1 MVKILLILIKV
12 FVMILTLLVLLTI
25 LFISIELQKY
35 FKIPSPITLIGLS
48 YAFYY
53 MFPHMVLFSEAT
65 FADLVLFLI
74 PILIAADALQLKL
87 EDLKKNALSLFYL
100 ALFSVAISVG
110 FGIVAT
116 NTFFAEYALST
127 GAIIALFAMVL
138 ATDPVSVV
146 SVFSSFKVPHKLAI
160 LAEGESLFNDATALI
175 IFMFIAIPMMNGVE
189 IGAVD
194 IAVVSIKVIS
204 ISVVIGL
211 VVGFIGIF
219 LMRLTH
225 DPMSELVLI
234 LLTAYGSFEVAEH
247 FHMAGLLAVIVSI
260 ITLNTVTQKSFDAK
274 AKKIKKARNIVNR
287 ANKRKKV
294 FSTGFMSG
302 LTRKLSSD
310 VSDIERHKQ
319 NLNYVAVLA
328 LLANTFLFMSMASI
342 VHFDLLIK
350 YQKEILLMFL
360 ITTIIRAFMMG
371 TFGMVSNMTK
381 QMTNIGLR
389 WWSVL
394 LFAGIK
400 GGLSIVM
407 LQMLPIGFEH
417 KEMFDAIVIGV
428 ILLSTFVYAMILVGI
443 IVFNKESFDEEVRAE
458 VH

>member
-1 MVKILLILIKV
+1 
-12 FVMILTLLVLLTI
+12 MILTLLVLLTI
-25 LFISIELQKY
+25 LFIAIETQKY
-35 FKIPSPITLIGLS
+35 LKIPSPITLIGLS

-53 MFPHMVLFSEAT
+53 TFPNMVLFSDET
-65 FADLVLFLI
+65 FAELVLFLI

-87 EDLKKNALSLFYL
+87 NDLKKNALSLFYL
-100 ALFSVAISVG
+100 AVFSVAISVV
-110 FGIVAT
+110 FGIFTA
-116 NTFFAEYALST
+116 NTFFAEYGLST

-175 IFMFIAIPMMNGVE
+175 IFMFVAIPMINGVE

-194 IAVVSIKVIS
+194 IALVSIEVIFF
-204 ISVVIGL
+204 SVIIGL
-211 VVGFIGIF
+211 VVGLFGVF
-219 LMRLTH
+219 VMRLTQ

-234 LLTAYGSFEVAEH
+234 LLTAYGTFEVAEH
-247 FHMAGLLAVIVSI
+247 FHMAGLLAVIVGI
-260 ITLNTVTQKSFDAK
+260 ITLNTLTQKSFDQK
-274 AKKIKKARNIVNR
+274 VKQVKKARNIVNR
-287 ANKRKKV
+287 TNRSKKV
-294 FSTGFMSG
+294 FSSGFMSG
-302 LTRKLSSD
+302 ITRKLSSD

-342 VHFDLLIK
+342 VHIDLLIK

-360 ITTIIRAFMMG
+360 VTTVIRAFMIG
-371 TFGMVSNMTK
+371 TFGIVSNLTRS
-381 QMTNIGLR
+381 MTNIGVR

-407 LQMLPIGFEH
+407 LQMLPKGFAH
-417 KEMFDAIVIGV
+417 QEMFEAIVIGV
-428 ILLSTFVYAMILVGI
+428 ILLSTVVYALVLVGI
-443 IVFNKESFDEEVRAE
+443 IMGNKKAFDEEVARE

>member
-1 MVKILLILIKV
+1 
-12 FVMILTLLVLLTI
+12 MILTLLVLLSI
-25 LFISIELQKY
+25 LFVSIELQKY

-48 YAFYY
+48 YSFYY
-53 MFPHMVLFSEAT
+53 MFPNMVLFSEES
-65 FADLVLFLI
+65 FAELVLFLI

-87 EDLKKNALSLFYL
+87 EDLKKNAISLFYL
-100 ALFSVAISVG
+100 AVLSVAISIV
-110 FGIVAT
+110 FGIFAA

-189 IGAVD
+189 IGAMD
-194 IAVVSIKVIS
+194 ILVVSLKVI
-204 ISVVIGL
+204 ILSVLIGL
-211 VVGFIGIF
+211 IVGFLGVII
-219 LMRLTH
+219 MRLTA

-247 FHMAGLLAVIVSI
+247 FHVAGLLAVIVSI
-260 ITLNTVTQKSFDAK
+260 ITLNTITQKSFDEK
-274 AKKIKKARNIVNR
+274 AKKVKKARNIVNR
-287 ANKRKKV
+287 ANKNKKV

-302 LTRKLSSD
+302 ITKKLSSE

-342 VHFDLLIK
+342 VHIDLLLK
-350 YQKEILLMFL
+350 YQTEILWMFL
-360 ITTIIRAFMMG
+360 ITTLIRAFMMG
-371 TFGMVSNMTK
+371 TFGIVSNMTK
-381 QMTNIGLR
+381 KMTDIGVR

-407 LQMLPIGFEH
+407 IQMLPAGFEH
-417 KEMFDAIVIGV
+417 KEMFEAIVIGV

-443 IVFNKESFDEEVRAE
+443 ILLNKNSFDEEVRAE

>member
-1 MVKILLILIKV
+1 
-12 FVMILTLLVLLTI
+12 MILTLLVLLTI

-48 YAFYY
+48 YGFYY
-53 MFPHMVLFSEAT
+53 IFPHMVLFSEAT
-65 FADLVLFLI
+65 FANLVLFLI
-74 PILIAADALQLKL
+74 PILIAADSLQLKL
-87 EDLKKNALSLFYL
+87 EDLKKNAISLFYL
-100 ALFSVAISVG
+100 AVLSVAISVL
-110 FGIVAT
+110 FGIFAA

-127 GAIIALFAMVL
+127 GAVIALFAMVL

-146 SVFSSFKVPHKLAI
+146 SVFSSFNVPHKLAI

-189 IGAVD
+189 IGAMD
-194 IAVVSIKVIS
+194 IVVVSLKVVS

-211 VVGFIGIF
+211 VVGFLGVF
-219 LMRLTH
+219 FMKLTS

-234 LLTAYGSFEVAEH
+234 LLTAYGSFELAEH

-260 ITLNTVTQKSFDAK
+260 ITLNTITQKSFDEK
-274 AKKIKKARNIVNR
+274 AKKVKKARNIVHR
-287 ANKRKKV
+287 ANRNKKV
-294 FSTGFMSG
+294 FSTNFISG
-302 LTRKLSSD
+302 ITRKLSSD
-310 VSDIERHKQ
+310 VSSIERHNQ

-342 VHFDLLIK
+342 VHLDLLLK
-350 YQKEILLMFL
+350 YQTEILLMFL
-360 ITTIIRAFMMG
+360 ITTLIRAFMMG
-371 TFGMVSNMTK
+371 TFAKVSNMTK
-381 QMTNIGLR
+381 KMTDIGLR

-407 LQMLPIGFEH
+407 LQMLPTGFEH

-428 ILLSTFVYAMILVGI
+428 ILLSTFVYATILVGI
-443 IVFNKESFDEEVRAE
+443 IIFNKKAFDDEVKSE
-458 VH
+458 GHH

>member
-1 MVKILLILIKV
+1 
-12 FVMILTLLVLLTI
+12 MILTLLVLLTI

-35 FKIPSPITLIGLS
+35 FKIPSPITLIGFS

-53 MFPHMVLFSEAT
+53 MFPHMVLFSEET
-65 FADLVLFLI
+65 FAELVLFLI

-87 EDLKKNALSLFYL
+87 EDLKENAISLFYL
-100 ALFSVAISVG
+100 AVLSVAVSIV
-110 FGIVAT
+110 FGIFAA

-189 IGAVD
+189 IGAMD
-194 IAVVSIKVIS
+194 IVIVSLKVIS
-204 ISVVIGL
+204 VSVFIGL
-211 VVGFIGIF
+211 MVGFLGVV
-219 LMRLTH
+219 LMRMTA

-234 LLTAYGSFEVAEH
+234 LLTAYGSFELAEH
-247 FHMAGLLAVIVSI
+247 FHMAGLLAVIVAI
-260 ITLNTVTQKSFDAK
+260 ITLNTVTQKSFDEK
-274 AKKIKKARNIVNR
+274 AKKIRKARNIVNR
-287 ANKRKKV
+287 ANKNKKI
-294 FSTGFMSG
+294 FSTNFMSG
-302 LTRKLSSD
+302 ITRKLSSD

-342 VHFDLLIK
+342 VHIDLLLK
-350 YQKEILLMFL
+350 YQTEILWMFL
-360 ITTIIRAFMMG
+360 ITTLIRAFMMG
-371 TFGMVSNMTK
+371 TFGFVSNMTK
-381 QMTNIGLR
+381 KMTDIGFR

-407 LQMLPIGFEH
+407 LQMLPEGFEH

-428 ILLSTFVYAMILVGI
+428 ILLSTLVYAFILVGI
-443 IVFNKESFDEEVRAE
+443 ILLNKNSFDEEVRAE
-458 VH
+458 VHH

>member
-1 MVKILLILIKV
+1 
-12 FVMILTLLVLLTI
+12 MILTLLVLLFI

-48 YAFYY
+48 YSFYY
-53 MFPHMVLFSEAT
+53 IFPHMVLFSEET
-65 FADLVLFLI
+65 FAELVLFLI

-87 EDLKKNALSLFYL
+87 DDLKENALSLFYL
-100 ALFSVAISVG
+100 AVLSVAVSIG
-110 FGIVAT
+110 FGIFAA

-189 IGAVD
+189 IGAMD
-194 IAVVSIKVIS
+194 IAMVSLKVVA
-204 ISVVIGL
+204 ISVFIGL
-211 VVGFIGIF
+211 MVGFIGVVI
-219 LMRLTH
+219 MRLTA

-247 FHMAGLLAVIVSI
+247 FHVAGLLAVIVAI
-260 ITLNTVTQKSFDAK
+260 ITLNTVTQKSFDEK
-274 AKKIKKARNIVNR
+274 AKKVKKARNIVNR
-287 ANKRKKV
+287 ANKNKKI
-294 FSTGFMSG
+294 FSSNFMSG
-302 LTRKLSSD
+302 ITRKLSSD
-310 VSDIERHKQ
+310 VSDIERHNQ

-342 VHFDLLIK
+342 VHIDLLVK
-350 YQKEILLMFL
+350 YQTEILWMFL
-360 ITTIIRAFMMG
+360 ITTLIRAFMMG
-371 TFGMVSNMTK
+371 TFGVLSNMTK
-381 QMTNIGLR
+381 KMTDIGFR

-407 LQMLPIGFEH
+407 LQMLPEGFEH
-417 KEMFDAIVIGV
+417 REMFNAIVIGV

-443 IVFNKESFDEEVRAE
+443 ILFNKNSFDEEVRAE

>member
-1 MVKILLILIKV
+1 
-12 FVMILTLLVLLTI
+12 MILTLLVLLTI

-53 MFPHMVLFSEAT
+53 LFPNMILFSEAT
-65 FADLVLFLI
+65 FANLVLFLI

-87 EDLKKNALSLFYL
+87 EDLKRNAISLFYL
-100 ALFSVAISVG
+100 AVLSVAISIV
-110 FGIVAT
+110 FGILTA
-116 NTFFAEYALST
+116 NIFFAEYALST

-146 SVFSSFKVPHKLAI
+146 SVFSSFNVPHRLAI

-194 IAVVSIKVIS
+194 IVIVSFKVIS
-204 ISVVIGL
+204 VSVLIGL
-211 VVGFIGIF
+211 IVGFIGVL
-219 LMRLTH
+219 LMKLTS

-234 LLTAYGSFEVAEH
+234 LLTAYGSFELAEH

-260 ITLNTVTQKSFDAK
+260 ITLNTMTQKSFDEK
-274 AKKIKKARNIVNR
+274 AKKVKKARNIVNR
-287 ANKRKKV
+287 ASRSKKI
-294 FSTGFMSG
+294 FSSGFMSG
-302 LTRKLSSD
+302 ITRKLSSD
-310 VSDIERHKQ
+310 VSSIERHKQ

-350 YQKEILLMFL
+350 YQKEIILMFL
-360 ITTIIRAFMMG
+360 ITTVIRAFMMG
-371 TFGMVSNMTK
+371 TFGIVSNMTK
-381 QMTNIGLR
+381 KMTNIGVR

-407 LQMLPIGFEH
+407 LQMLPKGFEH

-428 ILLSTFVYAMILVGI
+428 ILLSTFVYAIILVGI
-443 IVFNKESFDEEVRAE
+443 IMFNKRSFDKEVDAE
-458 VH
+458 H

>member
-1 MVKILLILIKV
+1 
-12 FVMILTLLVLLTI
+12 MILTLLVLLTI

-53 MFPHMVLFSEAT
+53 MFPNMVLFSEAT
-65 FADLVLFLI
+65 FANLVLFLI
-74 PILIAADALQLKL
+74 PILIAADALLLNL
-87 EDLKKNALSLFYL
+87 EDLKKNALSLLYL
-100 ALFSVAISVG
+100 AVLSVAISIV
-110 FGIVAT
+110 FGIFVA
-116 NTFFAEYALST
+116 NTFFADYALST

-175 IFMFIAIPMMNGVE
+175 IFMFIAIPMMKGVE
-189 IGAVD
+189 IGAID
-194 IAVVSIKVIS
+194 IVVVSLKVIF

-211 VVGFIGIF
+211 IVGLIGVGI
-219 LMRLTH
+219 MKLTS

-234 LLTAYGSFEVAEH
+234 LLTAYGSFEVTEH
-247 FHMAGLLAVIVSI
+247 FHMAGLLAVIVAI
-260 ITLNTVTQKSFDAK
+260 ITLNTMTQKSFDAK
-274 AKKIKKARNIVNR
+274 AKKVTKARNIVNR
-287 ANKRKKV
+287 ANRSKKI
-294 FSTGFMSG
+294 FSTGFISG
-302 LTRKLSSD
+302 ITRKLSSD
-310 VSDIERHKQ
+310 VSSIERHKQ

-342 VHFDLLIK
+342 VNLDLLLK
-350 YQKEILLMFL
+350 YQTEILLMFT
-360 ITTIIRAFMMG
+360 ITTLIRAFMMG
-371 TFGMVSNMTK
+371 TFGFVSNMTK
-381 QMTNIGLR
+381 KMTDIGVR

-407 LQMLPIGFEH
+407 LQMLPKGFEH
-417 KEMFDAIVIGV
+417 QEMFNAIVIGV
-428 ILLSTFVYAMILVGI
+428 ILLSTFVYATILVGI
-443 IVFNKESFDEEVRAE
+443 IMFNKKSFDEEVEKE

>member
-1 MVKILLILIKV
+1 
-12 FVMILTLLVLLTI
+12 MILTLLALLTI

-48 YAFYY
+48 YGFYY
-53 MFPHMVLFSEAT
+53 LFPDMILFSEES
-65 FADLVLFLI
+65 FAELVLFLI
-74 PILIAADALQLKL
+74 PILIASDALQLKL
-87 EDLKKNALSLFYL
+87 EDLKKNAISLLYL
-100 ALFSVAISVG
+100 ALFSVAISVA
-110 FGIVAT
+110 FGIFSAH
-116 NTFFAEYALST
+116 TFFSEYNLST

-146 SVFSSFKVPHKLAI
+146 AVFSSFKVPHKLAI

-175 IFMFIAIPMMNGVE
+175 IFMFIAIPMMNGIE
-189 IGAVD
+189 IGALD
-194 IAVVSIKVIS
+194 IVVVSLKVI
-204 ISVVIGL
+204 IVSVLIGL
-211 VVGFIGIF
+211 IIGFIGVLI
-219 LMRLTH
+219 MRLTS

-234 LLTAYGSFEVAEH
+234 LLTAYGAFELAEH
-247 FHMAGLLAVIVSI
+247 FHMAGLLAVIVAI
-260 ITLNTVTQKSFDAK
+260 ITLNTMTQKSFD
-274 AKKIKKARNIVNR
+274 KKEKQVKKARNIVNR
-287 ANKRKKV
+287 ANQSKKI

-302 LTRKLSSD
+302 ITRKLSSD
-310 VSDIERHKQ
+310 VSSIERHKQ

-342 VHFDLLIK
+342 VHIELLLK
-350 YQKEILLMFL
+350 YQTEILLMFA

-371 TFGMVSNMTK
+371 TFAFVSNRTKKMTD
-381 QMTNIGLR
+381 IGLR

-407 LQMLPIGFEH
+407 LQMLPKGFEH

-428 ILLSTFVYAMILVGI
+428 ILLSTIIYALILVGLI
-443 IVFNKESFDEEVRAE
+443 MGNKRAFNQEVDAE

>member
-1 MVKILLILIKV
+1 
-12 FVMILTLLVLLTI
+12 MILTLLLLLSI

-35 FKIPSPITLIGLS
+35 LKIPSPISLIGLS
-48 YAFYY
+48 YGFYY
-53 MFPHMVLFSEAT
+53 LFPDMVLFSSES
-65 FADLVLFLI
+65 FAELVLFLI
-74 PILIAADALQLKL
+74 PILIASDALQLKL
-87 EDLKKNALSLFYL
+87 EDLKKNALSLTYL
-100 ALFSVAISVG
+100 ALISVALSVG
-110 FGIVAT
+110 LGILSAH
-116 NTFFAEYALST
+116 TFFAEYHLST

-175 IFMFIAIPMMNGVE
+175 IFMFIAIPMMNGVQ

-194 IAVVSIKVIS
+194 IVIVSAKVIAFS
-204 ISVVIGL
+204 VIIGLIVGYIGVVI
-211 VVGFIGIF
+211 
-219 LMRLTH
+219 MRLTA

-234 LLTAYGSFEVAEH
+234 LLTAYGAFEMAEH
-247 FHMAGLLAVIVSI
+247 FHMAGLLSVIVAI
-260 ITLNTVTQKSFDAK
+260 ITLNTITQKSFDDK
-274 AKKIKKARNIVNR
+274 ERQVKKARNIVNR
-287 ANKRKKV
+287 ANKNKKV

-302 LTRKLSSD
+302 ITRKLSSD
-310 VSDIERHKQ
+310 VSSIERHNQ

-342 VHFDLLIK
+342 VHIDELLEYK
-350 YQKEILLMFL
+350 KEILLMFL
-360 ITTIIRAFMMG
+360 ITTVIRAFMMG
-371 TFGMVSNMTK
+371 TFGILSNLTKKMTD
-381 QMTNIGLR
+381 IGVR

-407 LQMLPIGFEH
+407 LQMLPEHFEYR
-417 KEMFDAIVIGV
+417 EMFDAIVIGT
-428 ILLSTFVYAMILVGI
+428 ILLSTFVYAFILVGI
-443 IVFNKESFDEEVRAE
+443 IIGNKKAFEEEVAHE

>member
-1 MVKILLILIKV
+1 
-12 FVMILTLLVLLTI
+12 MILTLLALLTI

-48 YAFYY
+48 YGFYY
-53 MFPHMVLFSEAT
+53 LFPDMILFSEES
-65 FADLVLFLI
+65 FAELVLFLI
-74 PILIAADALQLKL
+74 PILIASDALQLKL
-87 EDLKKNALSLFYL
+87 EDLKKNALSLLYL
-100 ALFSVAISVG
+100 ALFSVAISVA
-110 FGIVAT
+110 FGIFSAH
-116 NTFFAEYALST
+116 TFFAEYNLST

-146 SVFSSFKVPHKLAI
+146 AVFSSFKVPHKLAI

-175 IFMFIAIPMMNGVE
+175 IFMFIAIPMMNGIE
-189 IGAVD
+189 IGALD
-194 IAVVSIKVIS
+194 IVVVSLKVI
-204 ISVVIGL
+204 IVSVLIGL
-211 VVGFIGIF
+211 IIGFIGVLI
-219 LMRLTH
+219 MRLTS

-234 LLTAYGSFEVAEH
+234 LLTAYGAFELAEH
-247 FHMAGLLAVIVSI
+247 FHMAGLLAVIIAI
-260 ITLNTVTQKSFDAK
+260 ITLNTMTQKSFD
-274 AKKIKKARNIVNR
+274 KKEKQVKKARNIVNR
-287 ANKRKKV
+287 ANQSKKI

-302 LTRKLSSD
+302 ITRKLSSD
-310 VSDIERHKQ
+310 VSSIERHKQ

-342 VHFDLLIK
+342 VHIELLLK
-350 YQKEILLMFL
+350 YQTEILLMFA

-371 TFGMVSNMTK
+371 TFAFVSNKTRK
-381 QMTNIGLR
+381 MTNIGLR

-407 LQMLPIGFEH
+407 LQMLPKGFEY

-428 ILLSTFVYAMILVGI
+428 ILLSTIIYALILVGLI
-443 IVFNKESFDEEVRAE
+443 MGNKKAFNQEVDAE

>member
-1 MVKILLILIKV
+1 
-12 FVMILTLLVLLTI
+12 MILTLLLLLSI
-25 LFISIELQKY
+25 LFVSIELQKY

-48 YAFYY
+48 YSFYY
-53 MFPHMVLFSEAT
+53 MFPQMVLFSEET
-65 FADLVLFLI
+65 FAELVLFLI

-87 EDLKKNALSLFYL
+87 EDLKKNAISLFFL
-100 ALFSVAISVG
+100 AVISVALSIG
-110 FGIVAT
+110 FGIFAA
-116 NTFFAEYALST
+116 NTFFVEYALST

-146 SVFSSFKVPHKLAI
+146 SVFSSFKVPHRLAI

-189 IGAVD
+189 IGAID
-194 IAVVSIKVIS
+194 IAIVSVKVIS
-204 ISVVIGL
+204 VSVLIGL
-211 VVGFIGIF
+211 IVGFIGVF

-234 LLTAYGSFEVAEH
+234 LLTAYGSFELAEH

-260 ITLNTVTQKSFDAK
+260 ITLNTVTQKSFDKK
-274 AKKIKKARNIVNR
+274 AKEVKKARNIVHR
-287 ANKRKKV
+287 ANKNKKV
-294 FSTGFMSG
+294 FSSNFMSG
-302 LTRKLSSD
+302 ITRKLSSD
-310 VSDIERHKQ
+310 VSSIERHKQ

-342 VHFDLLIK
+342 VHVDLLLK
-350 YQKEILLMFL
+350 YQTEILWMFL
-360 ITTIIRAFMMG
+360 ITTLIRAFMMG
-371 TFGMVSNMTK
+371 TFGVVSNMTK
-381 QMTNIGLR
+381 KMTDIGVR

-407 LQMLPIGFEH
+407 LQMLPEGFKH
-417 KEMFDAIVIGV
+417 QEMFNAIVIGV

-443 IVFNKESFDEEVRAE
+443 ILLNKNSFDEEVRAE

>member
-1 MVKILLILIKV
+1 
-12 FVMILTLLVLLTI
+12 MILTLLLLLTI

-48 YAFYY
+48 YSFYY
-53 MFPHMVLFSEAT
+53 MFPNMVLFSEET
-65 FADLVLFLI
+65 FAELVLFLI

-87 EDLKKNALSLFYL
+87 EDLKKNAISLFYL
-100 ALFSVAISVG
+100 AVLSVAVSIG
-110 FGIVAT
+110 FGIFAA

-127 GAIIALFAMVL
+127 GAVIALFAMVL

-189 IGAVD
+189 IGAMD
-194 IAVVSIKVIS
+194 IAMVSLKVVA
-204 ISVVIGL
+204 ISVFIGL
-211 VVGFIGIF
+211 MVGFIGVVI
-219 LMRLTH
+219 MRLTA

-247 FHMAGLLAVIVSI
+247 FHVAGLLAVIVAI
-260 ITLNTVTQKSFDAK
+260 ITLNTVTQKSFDEK
-274 AKKIKKARNIVNR
+274 AKKVKKARNIVNR
-287 ANKRKKV
+287 ANKNKKI
-294 FSTGFMSG
+294 FSSNFMSG
-302 LTRKLSSD
+302 ITRKLSSD
-310 VSDIERHKQ
+310 VSDIERHNQ

-342 VHFDLLIK
+342 VHIDLLLK
-350 YQKEILLMFL
+350 YQTEILWMFL
-360 ITTIIRAFMMG
+360 ITTLIRAFMMG
-371 TFGMVSNMTK
+371 TFGVVSNMTK
-381 QMTNIGLR
+381 KMTDIGVR

-407 LQMLPIGFEH
+407 LQMLPESFEH
-417 KEMFDAIVIGV
+417 REMFNAIVIGV
-428 ILLSTFVYAMILVGI
+428 ILLSTFVYAIILVGI
-443 IVFNKESFDEEVRAE
+443 ILLNKNSFDEEVRAE

>member
-1 MVKILLILIKV
+1 
-12 FVMILTLLVLLTI
+12 MILTLLLLLTI

-48 YAFYY
+48 CAFYY

-65 FADLVLFLI
+65 FANLVLFLI
-74 PILIAADALQLKL
+74 PILIASDALLLKL
-87 EDLKKNALSLFYL
+87 DDLKENALSLLYL
-100 ALFSVAISVG
+100 AVLSVAASIA
-110 FGIVAT
+110 FGIFAA

-175 IFMFIAIPMMNGVE
+175 IFMFIAIPMINGVD

-194 IAVVSIKVIS
+194 ILVVSTKVIA

-211 VVGFIGIF
+211 VVGFIGVFI
-219 LMRLTH
+219 MKLTS
-225 DPMSELVLI
+225 DPMSELVVI
-234 LLTAYGSFEVAEH
+234 LLTAYGSFELAEI

-260 ITLNTVTQKSFDAK
+260 ITLNTVTQKSFDEK
-274 AKKIKKARNIVNR
+274 AKKVTKARNIVNR
-287 ANKRKKV
+287 ANKNKKI
-294 FSTGFMSG
+294 FSTNFMSG
-302 LTRKLSSD
+302 ITRKLSSD
-310 VSDIERHKQ
+310 VSSIERHKQ

-342 VHFDLLIK
+342 VHFDSLLK
-350 YQKEILLMFL
+350 YQKEILLMFM
-360 ITTIIRAFMMG
+360 ITTLIRAFMMG
-371 TFGMVSNMTK
+371 TFGIVSNMTK
-381 QMTNIGLR
+381 KMTDIGIR

-407 LQMLPIGFEH
+407 LQMLPAGFEH
-417 KEMFDAIVIGV
+417 KEMFNAIVIGV
-428 ILLSTFVYAMILVGI
+428 ILLSTFVYATILVGI
-443 IVFNKESFDEEVRAE
+443 ILLNKKSFDEEVRVE

>member
-1 MVKILLILIKV
+1 
-12 FVMILTLLVLLTI
+12 MILTLLVLLTI

-53 MFPHMVLFSEAT
+53 MFPNMVLFSEAT
-65 FADLVLFLI
+65 FAELVLFLI

-87 EDLKKNALSLFYL
+87 NDLKENAISLFYL
-100 ALFSVAISVG
+100 AVLSVAISII
-110 FGIVAT
+110 FGIFAA
-116 NTFFAEYALST
+116 NTFFTEYALST

-189 IGAVD
+189 IGAMD
-194 IAVVSIKVIS
+194 IAIVSLKVVA
-204 ISVVIGL
+204 ISVFIGL
-211 VVGFIGIF
+211 IVGFIGVFI
-219 LMRLTH
+219 MRLTA

-247 FHMAGLLAVIVSI
+247 FHVAGLLAVIVSI
-260 ITLNTVTQKSFDAK
+260 ITLNTVTQKSFDEK
-274 AKKIKKARNIVNR
+274 AKKVKKARNIVNR
-287 ANKRKKV
+287 ANKNKKI
-294 FSTGFMSG
+294 FSTNFMSG
-302 LTRKLSSD
+302 ITRKLSSD
-310 VSDIERHKQ
+310 VSDIERHNQ

-342 VHFDLLIK
+342 VHIDLLLK
-350 YQKEILLMFL
+350 YQTEILWMFL
-360 ITTIIRAFMMG
+360 ITTLIRAFMMG
-371 TFGMVSNMTK
+371 TFGVVSNMTK
-381 QMTNIGLR
+381 KMTNIGVR

-407 LQMLPIGFEH
+407 LQMLPQGFEH

-428 ILLSTFVYAMILVGI
+428 ILLSTFVYATILVSI
-443 IVFNKESFDEEVRAE
+443 IIFNKKSFTEEVRAE

>member
-1 MVKILLILIKV
+1 
-12 FVMILTLLVLLTI
+12 MILTLLVLLTI

-48 YAFYY
+48 YGFYY
-53 MFPHMVLFSEAT
+53 LFPNMVLFSEAT
-65 FADLVLFLI
+65 FANLVLFLI

-87 EDLKKNALSLFYL
+87 EDLKENAISLFYL
-100 ALFSVAISVG
+100 AVLSVAISIG
-110 FGIVAT
+110 FGIFAA

-146 SVFSSFKVPHKLAI
+146 SVFSSFNVPHRLAI

-175 IFMFIAIPMMNGVE
+175 IFMFIAVPMMNGVE
-189 IGAVD
+189 IGAMD
-194 IAVVSIKVIS
+194 IIIVSIKVIAF
-204 ISVVIGL
+204 SVIIGL
-211 VVGFIGIF
+211 VVGFLGVLI
-219 LMRLTH
+219 MKMTT

-234 LLTAYGSFEVAEH
+234 LLTAYGSFELAEH

-260 ITLNTVTQKSFDAK
+260 ITLNTVTQKSFDEK
-274 AKKIKKARNIVNR
+274 AKKVKKARNIVNR
-287 ANKRKKV
+287 TNRSKKI
-294 FSTGFMSG
+294 FSSGFMSG
-302 LTRKLSSD
+302 ITRKLSSD
-310 VSDIERHKQ
+310 VSSIERHKQ

-360 ITTIIRAFMMG
+360 ITTLIRAFMMG
-371 TFGMVSNMTK
+371 TFGIVSNLTQKMTD
-381 QMTNIGLR
+381 IGVR

-407 LQMLPIGFEH
+407 LQMLPKGFAH
-417 KEMFDAIVIGV
+417 QEMFNAIVIGV
-428 ILLSTFVYAMILVGI
+428 ILLSTFVYATILVGI
-443 IVFNKESFDEEVRAE
+443 IMFNKKSFDEEVKEER
-458 VH
+458 HH